1 MLDLCGM
8 LVQAVSCAGFH
19 QQRVVDGERML
30 VAEHGL
36 AHPTGAPS
44 SCRLPAI
51 GGGKPLPPGA
61 LDEQTLG
68 GDLSDRRVHTRVRH
82 LAQPARDRGIGR
94 MLVGC
99 EPELAHRSDERY
111 PEAALQIADKP
122 LHFTLGAR
130 PIRLAQ
136 PRQKSR
142 VLGVVEEASMEAGT
156 PRP

>member
-1 MLDLCGM
+1 MLDLCGT
-8 LVQAVSCAGFH
+8 LVQAVSCGGFH

-51 GGGKPLPPGA
+51 GGGKTLQPA
-61 LDEQTLG
+61 AFDEQALG

-99 EPELAHRSDERY
+99 EPELAHRGDEWD
-111 PEAALQIADKP
+111 PEAAFQMPTNRSTLP
-122 LHFTLGAR
+122 LVRAR
-130 PIRLAQ
+130 YGWHSRGKNPACLA
-136 PRQKSR
+136 
-142 VLGVVEEASMEAGT
+142 
-156 PRP
+156 